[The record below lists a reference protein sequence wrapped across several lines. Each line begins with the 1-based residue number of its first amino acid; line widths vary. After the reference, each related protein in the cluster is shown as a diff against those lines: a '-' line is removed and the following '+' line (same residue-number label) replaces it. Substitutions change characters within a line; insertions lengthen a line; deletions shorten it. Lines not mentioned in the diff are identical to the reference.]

1 MRPDNN
7 DVIAGNLELVRV
19 LRTTNGVLEMGLNA
33 AKAEIER
40 LRCENEDLRA
50 QVTTIDTGQKIL
62 LQGNARLQ
70 ARVAE
75 LERLLGLCSAWIDPD
90 LVIMETGEFL
100 KPVVLKALE
109 SQPQKE
115 TPKPG
120 QTCTLCRGTGI
131 MPGEHDV
138 SDLYKQD
145 SQKEAPHA

>member
-1 MRPDNN
+1 MKVGVHRATCPKHPMRDREE
-7 DVIAGNLELVRV
+7 VIV
-19 LRTTNGVLEMGLNA
+19 
-33 AKAEIER
+33 K
-40 LRCENEDLRA
+40 
-50 QVTTIDTGQKIL
+50 
-62 LQGNARLQ
+62 LQ

-75 LERLLGLCSAWIDPD
+75 LERLLGLCSAWIDPN